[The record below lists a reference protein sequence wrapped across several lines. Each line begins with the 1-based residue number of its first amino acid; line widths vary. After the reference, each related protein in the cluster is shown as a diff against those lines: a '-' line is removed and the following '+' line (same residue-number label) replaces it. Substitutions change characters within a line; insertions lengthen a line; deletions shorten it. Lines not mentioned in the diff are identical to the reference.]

1 MDAEEFERR
10 FKDKER
16 RSYLKYKQEV
26 KINIYGAFS
35 GGRIE
40 KLKKLRDF
48 LRKNGYNARI
58 STDLEEIYPRG
69 ENEGDDEYNR
79 RISELFINDGDIHIF
94 VFFTASEG
102 EKDLNQSAAM
112 ELESIYRLGKD
123 EYVIIYFEDGSWE
136 QVRTLLRGLV
146 RKKGWDHEIFKEIE
160 DIFEDALSFCSN
172 CIRKIFDE
180 FREESS
186 P

>member
-1 MDAEEFERR
+1 MNAEEFERR

-16 RSYLKYKQEV
+16 HSYLKYKHEV

-35 GGRIE
+35 RGRIE

-79 RISELFINDGDIHIF
+79 KISELFINDGDIHIF
-94 VFFTASEG
+94 VFFTASED

-112 ELESIYRLGKD
+112 ELESVYRLSKD
-123 EYVIIYFEDGSWE
+123 EYVIIYFEKDSQK

-146 RKKGWDHEIFKEIE
+146 KREGWDHEIFKEIE
-160 DIFEDALSFCSN
+160 DIFEDALSFCNN
-172 CIRKIFDE
+172 CIRKIFNE
-180 FREESS
+180 LREEST